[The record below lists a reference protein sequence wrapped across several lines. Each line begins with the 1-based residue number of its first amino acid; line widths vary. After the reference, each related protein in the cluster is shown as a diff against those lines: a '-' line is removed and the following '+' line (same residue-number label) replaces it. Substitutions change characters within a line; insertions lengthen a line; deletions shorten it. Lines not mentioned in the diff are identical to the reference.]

1 MSQRRH
7 PSWAE
12 VRVAVL
18 DCAVLSIAC
27 LLAYWLVADLGS
39 RVYSLSRADDIVG
52 GLWAVIATVFVFR
65 DSYQHSVSAAVSRLE
80 ATLVSFALCL
90 IYLIFLP
97 FQPWALAVLIGASAL
112 TVTLLGWPGE
122 VITAGISTAV
132 VMVSAALSPLD
143 AWQLPF
149 LRLADTII
157 GVAIGIMAAWAD
169 LRVFRPRLASP
180 TG

>member
-1 MSQRRH
+1 M
-7 PSWAE
+7 
-12 VRVAVL
+12 
-18 DCAVLSIAC
+18 
-27 LLAYWLVADLGS
+27 
-39 RVYSLSRADDIVG
+39 
-52 GLWAVIATVFVFR
+52 
-65 DSYQHSVSAAVSRLE
+65 
-80 ATLVSFALCL
+80 SFALCL

-132 VMVSAALSPLD
+132 LMVSAALSPQD